1 MYGVALDQMPHDSR
15 LTSSKLLKRSNVTI
29 DTYRPPVAADIYIVQ
44 YSSALKLILDRGD
57 VESMIYVPQ
66 PSNKQCHQLTLP
78 LSP

>member
-1 MYGVALDQMPHDSR
+1 M
-15 LTSSKLLKRSNVTI
+15 TTTI

-78 LSP
+78 LLP